1 MLIFVIEIP
10 IINFVNLSYFFII
23 ILFFFCINER
33 KKEVSFSIILILILL
48 SFFANKYLNNNFIK
62 ESHGIFLPND
72 QNIDLYLEENNEVFL
87 YLIKEFKSSYSK
99 NDLICEQRYQDAKCW
114 KDIKIENVYSRSFDN
129 IILKN

>member
-1 MLIFVIEIP
+1 MLLINKITNNIYFIFFLLLIFVIEIP
-10 IINFVNLSYFFII
+10 IINFVNFFYFFII

-99 NDLICEQRYQDAKCW
+99 NDLI
-114 KDIKIENVYSRSFDN
+114 
-129 IILKN
+129 